1 MILIKLAVAT
11 TATIITCTA
20 TFWILTNHKI
30 NINIKSK
37 YSIFIM
43 TNILDLL
50 GRILISALFL
60 LNGIFKISNYEGT
73 INWMESFGLPGM
85 LLIPAIIL
93 EIAGPFLI
101 IIGYK
106 TKLAAGLL
114 SLFCIATAFIFHND
128 FTDQMQFTSF
138 LKNIALAGGF
148 LILFINGAKSISLDN
163 KFKK

>member
-1 MILIKLAVAT
+1 
-11 TATIITCTA
+11 
-20 TFWILTNHKI
+20 
-30 NINIKSK
+30 
-37 YSIFIM
+37 M
-43 TNILDLL
+43 TNIADLV

-60 LNGIFKISNYEGT
+60 LNGIFKINNYDGT
-73 INWMESFGLPGM
+73 IGWMEGFGMPGI

-93 EIAGPFLI
+93 EIVGPVLV

-114 SLFCIATAFIFHND
+114 SLFCIATAVIFHND
-128 FTDQMQFTSF
+128 FADQIQFTSF

-148 LILFINGAKSISLDN
+148 LILFVNGAKDFSVDK

>member
-1 MILIKLAVAT
+1 MANIADLI
-11 TATIITCTA
+11 
-20 TFWILTNHKI
+20 
-30 NINIKSK
+30 
-37 YSIFIM
+37 
-43 TNILDLL
+43 

-60 LNGIFKISNYEGT
+60 LNGIFKISNYDGT
-73 INWMESFGLPGM
+73 VDWMESFGMPGI

-93 EIAGPFLI
+93 EIAGPVLI
-101 IIGYK
+101 VIGYK

-128 FTDQMQFTSF
+128 FANQMQLTSF

-148 LILFINGAKSISLDN
+148 LILFVNGAKGFSLDN

>member
-1 MILIKLAVAT
+1 MADIADLI
-11 TATIITCTA
+11 
-20 TFWILTNHKI
+20 
-30 NINIKSK
+30 
-37 YSIFIM
+37 
-43 TNILDLL
+43 

-60 LNGIFKISNYEGT
+60 LNGIFKISNYDGT
-73 INWMESFGLPGM
+73 IGWMESFGMPGI

-93 EIAGPFLI
+93 EIAGPVLI

-128 FTDQMQFTSF
+128 FANQMQLTSF

-148 LILFINGAKSISLDN
+148 LILFVNGAKGFSLDN

>member
-1 MILIKLAVAT
+1 MINLVDLI
-11 TATIITCTA
+11 
-20 TFWILTNHKI
+20 
-30 NINIKSK
+30 
-37 YSIFIM
+37 
-43 TNILDLL
+43 

-60 LNGIFKISNYEGT
+60 LNGIFKISNYDGT
-73 INWMESFGLPGM
+73 IGWMESFGMPGI

-93 EIAGPFLI
+93 EIAGPVLI

-128 FTDQMQFTSF
+128 FANQMQLTSF

-148 LILFINGAKSISLDN
+148 LFIVVNGAKDFSLD
-163 KFKK
+163 KKLKK